1 MQPDASGN
9 GRPPLLEVEEL
20 VVRYPIPRGF
30 VATLGRQPQLAVHAV
45 DGISLGVRPGE
56 LVAIVGESGCGKTT
70 TAQSVLR
77 LVEPV
82 SGSIRF
88 RGQDITRMP
97 LKELRPLR
105 RQIQMIYQDP
115 YESIDPRFRVRQTVE
130 EPMLVHGSGESKEDR
145 RR

>member
-9 GRPPLLEVEEL
+9 GQPQLLEVEEL
-20 VVRYPIPRGF
+20 VVRYPVPRGF

-70 TAQSVLR
+70 TAQAVLR
-77 LVEPV
+77 MVDPV

-88 RGQDITRMP
+88 DGRDITRMGMR
-97 LKELRPLR
+97 ELRPLR
-105 RQIQMIYQDP
+105 RRVQVVYQDP
-115 YESIDPRFRVRQTVE
+115 YESLDPRLCVRDAVAQ
-130 EPMLVHGSGESKEDR
+130 PRASR
-145 RR
+145 NI